1 MSSSQLSIVMFSA
14 LLSHGGGR
22 ETWLNNVLPK
32 LVESRR
38 FSSIDV
44 YYIADDITDA
54 HKKIS
59 VFENPG
65 VRFIE
70 TRLPV
75 GAGKFRSL
83 HRILMFCSNV
93 VGKLRSQPGQ
103 QHYVLAIGTFYEGAI
118 LALQRLLSRRPGVLV
133 AWIRGVWSKE
143 INHRHSGGMRE
154 LICRFEKL
162 FLRCADKVISNG
174 HDTKLFYEQ
183 LLQRH
188 VEAIPNALD
197 IAKYATVKR
206 NAFSSPRKVVSYIGR
221 LSEEK
226 GLRAYLEAIACYL
239 SAGPVSGNILF
250 DIVGDGPLRTIA
262 EEFSEKYPEQV
273 RFLGPVANERML
285 DYLETIDA
293 GVCLTYSKQSGGGGV
308 SNGLLELIGARRLV
322 IAWDS
327 LIFKQVLDDSRAL
340 FVEESE
346 ISALAGAFSA
356 VDACPQEMEDK
367 VRASSSVLELYSL
380 ERHVDHFVKYIG
392 IQ

>member
-44 YYIADDITDA
+44 YYIADESTDV

-59 VFENPG
+59 AFENPG

-83 HRILMFCSNV
+83 HRILMFCSSV
-93 VGKLRSQPGQ
+93 IGKLRAQSGQ
-103 QHYVLAIGTFYEGAI
+103 KHYVLAIGTFYEGAI
-118 LALQRLLSRRPGVLV
+118 LALQRILSKRPGVLV

-143 INHRHSGGMRE
+143 INHRHAGGMRD

-162 FLRCADKVISNG
+162 FLRSADKVISNG
-174 HDTKLFYEQ
+174 HDTKLFYEA

-197 IAKYATVKR
+197 IAKYAAVKR
-206 NAFSSPRKVVSYIGR
+206 AAFSSPRKVVSYIGR

-226 GLRAYLEAIACYL
+226 GLRAYLEAIAYYL
-239 SAGPVSGNILF
+239 STGSGSGNIVF
-250 DIVGDGPLRTIA
+250 DIVGDGPLRPLA
-262 EEFSEKYPEQV
+262 EEFSAKYPEQV
-273 RFLGPVANERML
+273 RFLGPVANENML
-285 DYLETIDA
+285 GYLETIDA

-308 SNGLLELIGARRLV
+308 SNGLLELIGAGRLV

-327 LIFKQVLDDSRAL
+327 LIFKQVLDDSQAA

-346 ISALAGAFSA
+346 IPALAAVFAA
-356 VDACPQEMEDK
+356 VDARAEEMKDK
-367 VRASSSVLELYSL
+367 VRASASVLELYSL